1 MYRTST
7 KHVPN
12 AYRTH
17 TKGKFGFFYFGLQKG
32 YVFSQNEWPTWAITD
47 MWAPE
52 IHYVND
58 GYLVYFSAKHKE
70 TGYHTIGVAISAN
83 KTNPLGPYYDFGK
96 PLIEDSNGV
105 IDAHWFKDPK

>member
-1 MYRTST
+1 MIQFLRNVTCLLF
-7 KHVPN
+7 VW
-12 AYRTH
+12 
-17 TKGKFGFFYFGLQKG
+17 LQKG
-32 YVFSQNEWPTWAITD
+32 YVFSQNEWPTWARTD

-58 GYLVYFSAKHKE
+58 GYLVYFSAKHKQ
-70 TGYHTIGVAISAN
+70 TGYHAIGVAISAN